1 MEFSLIV
8 NGAGNAFLR
17 EFGCPCGRC
26 ADRQNRATTSVS
38 VVARDE
44 KSRKIIW
51 HALVDAGPG
60 VVESLVN
67 AFPPE
72 EARLDWLLLTHWH
85 PDHTLDLNRLCE
97 TARRTSRRR
106 GQSFVKIPTWC
117 RAGTGKWLQK
127 NYSYEWYRCL
137 DPRVG
142 GESHPP
148 GALLDPV
155 PTGIPAVRIT
165 PFSVSHA
172 GADLNP
178 ENFKEPL
185 PCSASFVI
193 ETLLRKTVLL
203 WDLDNRNDWILS
215 TAGNSPKGALEKI
228 SNPDLLF
235 IDCFSWTVEE
245 MHGFNTGHLSFQSV
259 RRYVK
264 ALNPR
269 ETFLVHMSGHE
280 EGEGNPGFGWT
291 DDRWEEEARSIW
303 RAEGLPGKVSVARTG
318 REISL

>member
-1 MEFSLIV
+1 MKFSLIV

-26 ADRQNRATTSVS
+26 ADRENRATTSVS

-72 EARLDWLLLTHWH
+72 DARLDWLLLTHWH

-106 GQSFVKIPTWC
+106 GQNFVKIPAWC
-117 RAGTGKWLQK
+117 RAGTGRWLQK

-137 DPRVG
+137 DPRVA

-148 GALLDPV
+148 GVLMDPV
-155 PTGIPAVRIT
+155 PTGIGAVRIT

-193 ETLLRKTVLL
+193 ETPLKKAVLL
-203 WDLDNRNDWILS
+203 WDLDNRNDWIL
-215 TAGNSPKGALEKI
+215 TPAGDGRKEALEKI

-235 IDCFSWTVEE
+235 IDCFAWTVEE
-245 MHGFNTGHLSFQSV
+245 MQGFNTGHLSFRSV
-259 RRYVK
+259 RQYVK
-264 ALNPR
+264 ALNPL

-280 EGEGNPGFGWT
+280 EGEGNPGFGWR
-291 DDRWEEEARSIW
+291 DDRWEEEARKIW
-303 RAEGLPGKVSVARTG
+303 EAEGLPGNVSVAPTG